1 MAGALKGLVRVGMV
15 RAAPSE
21 TEKPMENL
29 RTLDDIDVDGKTVLV
44 RADLNVP
51 MEDLAMTD
59 GLRIERLVPTLR
71 ELLASG
77 ARVVVLSHFGRP
89 KGKFEAALS
98 LRRVREVLGTAL
110 GRPPI
115 PFSDTCVGPAAQ
127 EAVAEL
133 EPGEIILMENLRFH
147 AGEEKND
154 PDLAKALAALGD
166 IYVNEAFSCSHRA
179 HASIE
184 GITHFL
190 PSAAGRGMQA
200 ELNALHRALDAPERP
215 VTAIVGGSKV
225 STKLGALTNL
235 VGKVQHLAIGGGM
248 ANTFLYARGVD
259 IGKSLCEPD
268 LAETAR
274 DVEAAAA
281 RSGCEIV
288 LPVDAVVATALKA
301 DVPTTT
307 IDIGSVPANSMI
319 LDVGP
324 RSIAA
329 LLEILDRSRTVV
341 WNGPLGAFETAPF
354 ETGTLAV
361 ARNAAALTKAGKLL
375 SVAGGGD
382 TMAAL
387 AMAGVDTQFSYV
399 SAAGGA
405 FLEWLEGKT
414 LPGVEALE
422 RSAGA

>member
-1 MAGALKGLVRVGMV
+1 
-15 RAAPSE
+15 
-21 TEKPMENL
+21 MENL

-71 ELLASG
+71 ELLANG

-115 PFSDTCVGPAAQ
+115 PFSDTSIGLAAQ
-127 EAVAEL
+127 EAVARL

-154 PDLAKALAALGD
+154 TDLAKSLAALGD
-166 IYVNEAFSCSHRA
+166 LYVNEAFSCSHRA

-200 ELNALHRALDAPERP
+200 ELNALHKALDAPERP
-215 VTAIVGGSKV
+215 VAAIVGGSKV

-235 VGKVQHLAIGGGM
+235 VEKVQYLAIGGGM
-248 ANTFLYARGVD
+248 ANTFLYARGVG

-268 LAETAR
+268 LAATAR
-274 DVEAAAA
+274 EVEAAAA

-288 LPVDAVVATALKA
+288 LPVDAVVAAALTAG
-301 DVPTTT
+301 VPTETV
-307 IDIGSVPANSMI
+307 DIANVPADSMI

-324 RSIAA
+324 RSIAT
-329 LLEILDRSRTVV
+329 LLEVLDRSRTLV
-341 WNGPLGAFETAPF
+341 WNGPLGAFETPPF

-361 ARNAAALTKAGKLL
+361 ARAAAALTKHNKLL

-422 RSAGA
+422 RSANA